1 MDADSDGLMDID
13 ESEVFHTRSDTKD
26 SDGDRMNDGDEVY
39 AGTDPLDSESALRIS
54 FEENDGIFLLNW
66 DSILG
71 IGYTVETTPDLSGK
85 WIKYGDTRW
94 STGDT
99 MTIPIDPPE
108 KLEQSFYRVKV
119 NE

>member
-1 MDADSDGLMDID
+1 M
-13 ESEVFHTRSDTKD
+13 
-26 SDGDRMNDGDEVY
+26 
-39 AGTDPLDSESALRIS
+39 
-54 FEENDGIFLLNW
+54 
-66 DSILG
+66 
-71 IGYTVETTPDLSGK
+71 ETTPDLSGK

-119 NE
+119 NELERYNEFISHAPG